1 MTQLLFY
8 KDDFGTLLVSKSVK
22 FIYYVLLFDTNM
34 APLGPLTTN
43 RLTVRL
49 DPERAA
55 RLEYWATENPI
66 KIKSYNQLIQ
76 EALDEYLDRNTASP
90 TEGSI
95 TITMPE
101 KVRDKLHNLQE
112 QGYGNIDH
120 LTCEAINQYSVLKL
134 KEEKE
139 YQFLSNEVNTIANS
153 RKMVFSDY
161 GSD

>member
-1 MTQLLFY
+1 MARNILY
-8 KDDFGTLLVSKSVK
+8 CASDGIINVSENIK
-22 FIYYVLLFDTNM
+22 FIYCFLLGGDNM

-66 KIKSYNQLIQ
+66 KVKSYNQILQ

-95 TITMPE
+95 SITMPG
-101 KVRDKLHNLQE
+101 KVRDKLHNLKE
-112 QGYGNIDH
+112 SGFGSIDY
-120 LTCEAINQYSVLKL
+120 LVCEAIDKYSITKL

-139 YQFLSNEVNTIANS
+139 YQFLSNEVNTMSNS
-153 RKMVFSDY
+153 RKMLFSDY

>member
-1 MTQLLFY
+1 
-8 KDDFGTLLVSKSVK
+8 
-22 FIYYVLLFDTNM
+22 M

-66 KIKSYNQLIQ
+66 NIKSYNQILQ

-90 TEGSI
+90 TEGAISV
-95 TITMPE
+95 TMPGM
-101 KVRDKLHNLQE
+101 VRDKLHDLTE
-112 QGYGNIDH
+112 KGFGSIDH
-120 LTCEAINQYSVLKL
+120 LVCEAIEKYAITKL
-134 KEEKE
+134 KDEKE
-139 YQFLSNEVNTIANS
+139 YQFLNNEVGTMTNK

>member
-1 MTQLLFY
+1 M
-8 KDDFGTLLVSKSVK
+8 SKNVK
-22 FIYYVLLFDTNM
+22 FIYYVPLVSSNM

-76 EALDEYLDRNTASP
+76 EALDEYLDRNTSSP

-95 TITMPE
+95 SITMPE

-112 QGYGNIDH
+112 QGYGNIDQ
-120 LTCEAINQYSVLKL
+120 LTCEAINNYSITKL

>member
-1 MTQLLFY
+1 
-8 KDDFGTLLVSKSVK
+8 
-22 FIYYVLLFDTNM
+22 M

-76 EALDEYLDRNTASP
+76 EALDEYLDRNTTSP

-95 TITMPE
+95 PITMPE

-112 QGYGNIDH
+112 HGYGSIDQ
-120 LTCEAINQYSVLKL
+120 LVCDAVNRYSIIKL
-134 KEEKE
+134 NEEKD
-139 YQFLSNEVNTIANS
+139 YQFLSNEVNTVAS
-153 RKMVFSDY
+153 RRKMVFSDY
-161 GSD
+161 GGD

>member
-1 MTQLLFY
+1 MI
-8 KDDFGTLLVSKSVK
+8 KVSKTIK
-22 FIYYVLLFDTNM
+22 FIYCFLFRCNNM

-49 DPERAA
+49 DAERAA

-66 KIKSYNQLIQ
+66 KVKSYNQILQ

-95 TITMPE
+95 SITMPG
-101 KVRDKLHNLQE
+101 KVRDKLHNLKE
-112 QGYGNIDH
+112 NGFGSIDH
-120 LTCEAINQYSVLKL
+120 LVCEAIDNYVITKL

-139 YQFLSNEVNTIANS
+139 YQFLSNEVNTMSNS
-153 RKMVFSDY
+153 RKMLFSDY

>member
-1 MTQLLFY
+1 M
-8 KDDFGTLLVSKSVK
+8 SKNNK
-22 FIYYVLLFDTNM
+22 FIYCFLLIDDNM

-90 TEGSI
+90 TEGSVS
-95 TITMPE
+95 ITMPE

-112 QGYGNIDH
+112 HGYGSIDQ
-120 LTCEAINQYSVLKL
+120 LV
-134 KEEKE
+134 
-139 YQFLSNEVNTIANS
+139 
-153 RKMVFSDY
+153 
-161 GSD
+161 